1 MQEKPKSNFST
12 KNFIVA
18 LLILNIIYNAF
29 KFLNVEGSGH
39 PLVWSLFNMILSLD
53 LLVLLFHQK
62 EIMEKKIILFK
73 QSLMT
78 DFFKNVK

>member
-1 MQEKPKSNFST
+1 MQEKHKSKFST

-39 PLVWSLFNMILSLD
+39 PLAWSLFNMILCLG

>member
-18 LLILNIIYNAF
+18 LLILNIIPNAF

-39 PLVWSLFNMILSLD
+39 PVVWSLFNMILTGIYGILHN
-53 LLVLLFHQK
+53 LYHILY
-62 EIMEKKIILFK
+62 EKNMSRMRQRIRMH
-73 QSLMT
+73 S
-78 DFFKNVK
+78 

>member
-1 MQEKPKSNFST
+1 MQEEPKCNFST

-18 LLILNIIYNAF
+18 LLILNMKHNGL

-39 PLVWSLFNMILSLD
+39 PLVWSLFNMILSLGF
-53 LLVLLFHQK
+53 LVLLFHQK

-78 DFFKNVK
+78 DFFKNIK

>member
-1 MQEKPKSNFST
+1 MQEKHKSKFST

-39 PLVWSLFNMILSLD
+39 PLAWSLFNMILSLGF
-53 LLVLLFHQK
+53 LVLLFHQK

>member
-1 MQEKPKSNFST
+1 MQEKPKSKFST

-39 PLVWSLFNMILSLD
+39 PLAWSLFNMILSLGF
-53 LLVLLFHQK
+53 LVLLFHQK

>member
-18 LLILNIIYNAF
+18 LLILKIIYNTI
-29 KFLNVEGSGH
+29 KFLNMEGSGH

-62 EIMEKKIILFK
+62 EIMEKK
-73 QSLMT
+73 
-78 DFFKNVK
+78 

>member
-1 MQEKPKSNFST
+1 MQEKPKSKFST

-39 PLVWSLFNMILSLD
+39 PLAWSLFNMILS
-53 LLVLLFHQK
+53 
-62 EIMEKKIILFK
+62 
-73 QSLMT
+73 
-78 DFFKNVK
+78 